1 MSEVIIGEATY
12 RTGKLNP
19 IIQLHIARRLAPAFA
34 AMGLRAADLK
44 QQTDVSLGD
53 FLEPIAAIAAKM
65 TDEDV
70 EYVIYAC
77 LNVISKKQP
86 GDRWQTVLLNGS
98 KKLQFEDIDMP
109 LMMRLAAAV
118 VQENLGG
125 FFALL
130 PGRSS

>member
-1 MSEVIIGEATY
+1 MSEITIGDATY
-12 RTGKLNP
+12 RTGKLSP

-44 QQTDVSLGD
+44 EQKDVSLGD
-53 FLEPIAAIAAKM
+53 FLEPIAAIASKM

-70 EYVIYAC
+70 EYVIFAC
-77 LNVISKKQP
+77 LNVISRKQ
-86 GDRWQTVLLNGS
+86 GDRWQQVLLNGS